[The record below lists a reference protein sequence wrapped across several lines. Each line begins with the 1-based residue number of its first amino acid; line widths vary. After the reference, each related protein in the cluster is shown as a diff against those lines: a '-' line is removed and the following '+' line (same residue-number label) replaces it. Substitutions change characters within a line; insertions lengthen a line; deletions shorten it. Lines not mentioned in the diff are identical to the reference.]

1 MKKGRVY
8 VSFKAVKQ
16 SSSQAV
22 KQSSSQAVKQ
32 SSSQAVK
39 QKLKGF
45 TLSEL
50 LVSLAVLGLI
60 AGLTVPSIITS
71 VQQAK
76 KKAVFKEDFQALTS
90 IISAGVLNGDFEN
103 ITTWDVVN
111 QNGAGSITNYFTQ
124 KLNAVRQCLTTDYT
138 SIGCTTNGGGTWGGD
153 DQNKHNGRWV
163 MPNGSKI
170 KFVWATTYN
179 PQNSVGFAILVDANQ
194 TSFSYIGP
202 TVNFNTLSC
211 NLSQAIITEE
221 GKRINPGQCIPYIQ
235 SGDPYVSGFN
245 TLMGLN

>member
-1 MKKGRVY
+1 M
-8 VSFKAVKQ
+8 
-16 SSSQAV
+16 
-22 KQSSSQAVKQ
+22 
-32 SSSQAVK
+32 
-39 QKLKGF
+39 
-45 TLSEL
+45 
-50 LVSLAVLGLI
+50 VSLAVLGLI

-90 IISAGVLNGDFEN
+90 IINAGVLNGDFEN
-103 ITTWDVVN
+103 ITTWDIVN
-111 QNGAGSITNYFTQ
+111 ENGAGSITNYFTQ
-124 KLNAVRQCLTTDYT
+124 KLNAVRQCLTTDTT
-138 SIGCTTNGGGTWGGD
+138 SMGCTTNGGGLPWGD
-153 DQNKHNGRWV
+153 DYQNKHNGRWV

-170 KFVWATTYN
+170 KFVHAITYN

-221 GKRINPGQCIPYIQ
+221 GKRINPGQCIPFTQ